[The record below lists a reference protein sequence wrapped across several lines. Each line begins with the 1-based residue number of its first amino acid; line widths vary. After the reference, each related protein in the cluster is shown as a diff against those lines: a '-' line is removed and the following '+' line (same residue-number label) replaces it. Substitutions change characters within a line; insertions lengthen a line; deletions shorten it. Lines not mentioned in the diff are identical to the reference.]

1 MKILFFSAYSDEAI
15 PSSLDLSQH
24 SVSFTKGELPGLLP
38 MVQALDP
45 SILFLEG
52 FPPSDEILQSLAEI
66 SKHKPKL
73 EIVLSVHDRRR
84 KWNSPNPDF
93 LIQAMRN
100 GVREMMPELNSEY
113 IDEYLKRAFL
123 RFNITTSTNSSGNN
137 RVIAFVAG
145 KGGDGKSTIAAN
157 VASALSAGHD
167 KKVLLIDVGLPVGDL
182 DVFFADKQK
191 TYDLASFSE
200 ELSRLD
206 SSLLEAMVTKIDD
219 KLHFISTPDSA
230 QRVVQIKPESIV
242 PLVDIAYSDY
252 DFVILDIGA
261 VMDPISIHALSKAD
275 LVYVVSTLTIAS
287 LRKVN
292 HFIQLWA
299 DLAYEP
305 EKLSFIINKLD
316 KTPEVSISDYEK
328 VIGKK
333 IEITFP
339 RDEVTVRE
347 SMIRGGT
354 AVKLFPKSKLASAI
368 SDWVNAWV
376 GGKKEEKSLWHRL
389 GIK

>member
-1 MKILFFSAYSDEAI
+1 MKILFFSAYSDESI
-15 PSSLDLSQH
+15 PISLDMSQH
-24 SVSFTKGELPGLLP
+24 QVKFTKGELLAVLP
-38 MVQALDP
+38 TIQAHDP
-45 SILFLEG
+45 DILFLEG
-52 FPPSDEILQSLAEI
+52 FPPSDEILDTLIQI
-66 SKHKPKL
+66 SKLKPKL

-93 LIQAMRN
+93 LIHAMRN

-113 IDEYLKRAFL
+113 IDEYLKRAFI
-123 RFNITTSTNSSGNN
+123 RINIAPISNGEAKHQ
-137 RVIAFVAG
+137 VIAFVAG
-145 KGGDGKSTIAAN
+145 KGGDGKSTVAAN
-157 VASALSAGHD
+157 VASALSDQHD

-182 DVFFADKQK
+182 DVFFADKPK
-191 TYDLASFSE
+191 NYDLASFSD
-200 ELSRLD
+200 ELARLD
-206 SSLLEAMVTKIDD
+206 SSLLDAMVTKINE

-242 PLVDIAYSDY
+242 PLVDLAYGEY

-292 HFIQLWA
+292 RFIQLWA
-299 DLAYEP
+299 DLAYESD
-305 EKLSFIINKLD
+305 KLHFIINKQD
-316 KTPEVSISDYEK
+316 KTSEVAIADYEK
-328 VIGKK
+328 VLGQK
-333 IEITFP
+333 IDIMFP
-339 RDEVTVRE
+339 RDDETVRE

-354 AVKLFPKSKLASAI
+354 SIKLFPKSKFAKAI
-368 SDWVNAWV
+368 SAWV
-376 GGKKEEKSLWHRL
+376 DTWVAGKKEEKSLWQRL